1 MSNYLSIKEIG
12 KQETWEGKKISIPA
26 IQRGLVWNAKQV
38 EYLWDSILRGFPV
51 GGFVVLED
59 EKTLDLL
66 DGQQRCNAIK
76 LAFVEPS
83 EADSEVLWWDIR
95 QNRGESSRKYFVK
108 VVSKEQP
115 WGYDEDCSLLRAQEK
130 RAALKDYFGDE
141 KFNVYKDDF
150 EISKVFPFKAQFPIP
165 MSFFLKTNNLDELI
179 NKIETLPDSW
189 KDRHWDPDKSDN
201 HVFLREKYKFFK
213 SKIDKLLGEYS
224 IPLSVLSKDLLYED
238 DTDPQ
243 ENSAIEVLFNRLG
256 SMGTRI
262 TNEDLAYSAIK
273 SYWPKEIKEKNEELA
288 AGLLPPQVLISLLF
302 RLILTE
308 ENANPEENAN
318 QLTRGLSINEIRNIA
333 RNEDKKKSIIGFFES
348 EEPDRIISLLKD
360 CLAVMNIP
368 PDLIVKMGRDIPDA
382 ILLIMWIIHK
392 YEIKD
397 LGKQYLAGLLLLLL
411 WFGNKGKITS
421 IVDNLYSIIQRFQS
435 KQFDSGAVSHA
446 VYSMMGFEWI
456 SVIYSPKDL
465 ETLTDGDK
473 VINELENNPMSISL
487 SGLWWDKSMLLYA
500 QREFLNVYFP
510 LYNPMRWKEDNRP
523 WDYDHILPQSWV
535 SGKKGVAQTFKDWA
549 YTIGNLAAIPFQ
561 VNRSKNDKHDYEFYK
576 ENQES
581 LFFKKRFE
589 SFTPESVKDKEK
601 ACIFAKTVFDRFV
614 SIYRECYNAISILL
628 SGIEADGAKKAKDM
642 YEGLKEGMQENK
654 HNLKARFVLAGLEYD
669 IVNPVDWN
677 RQWISFEY
685 DLNNYCVA
693 SISFSKMNNNQADS
707 EYEYEIGLRKHP
719 LLLNISDEWRKNN
732 KQKILKIAEKAG
744 LQEEGGQ
751 GWWYILKTCKSFEE
765 AKAFEEAK
773 ECFYKIIE
781 AKGLVLESDK

>member
-12 KQETWEGKKISIPA
+12 NQVTREGKEISIPA

-38 EYLWDSILRGFPV
+38 EYLWDSILREFPV
-51 GGFVVLED
+51 GGFVVLEN

-66 DGQQRCNAIK
+66 DGQQRFNAIK

-83 EADSEVLWWDIR
+83 EADSEVLWWDIEPD
-95 QNRGESSRKYFVK
+95 RGKSSRKYFVK

-115 WGYDEDCSLLRAQEK
+115 WGYKNDEDCSRLSAQE
-130 RAALKDYFGDE
+130 RREALNVYFRDE
-141 KFNVYKDDF
+141 IINVYKDDF
-150 EISKVFPFKAQFPIP
+150 EIAKVFPFKTQFPIP
-165 MSFFLKTNNLDELI
+165 MSFLLKTNNLDELI

-189 KDRHWDPDKSDN
+189 KERHWTLDKQD
-201 HVFLREKYKFFK
+201 FLKKTYISIK
-213 SKIDKLLGEYS
+213 SKIDKLLDEYS
-224 IPLSVLSKDLLYED
+224 IPLSVLSQDLFEED
-238 DTDPQ
+238 DTETQ

-273 SYWPKEIKEKNEELA
+273 SYWPKDIKEKNERLA
-288 AGLLPPQVLISLLF
+288 ERLLPPQVLISLLF

-308 ENANPEENAN
+308 ENAN
-318 QLTRGLSINEIRNIA
+318 QLTRGLSINQIRKIA
-333 RNEDKKKSIIGFFES
+333 RNKDKQERIIDCFRSGET
-348 EEPDRIISLLKD
+348 DRIISLLKD
-360 CLAVMNIP
+360 CLAFMKIP
-368 PDLIVKMGRDIPDA
+368 PHLIVKMGRDIPDA
-382 ILLIMWIIHK
+382 MLLIMWIIHK
-392 YEIKD
+392 YGIKETY
-397 LGKQYLAGLLLLLL
+397 GQKYLAGLLLLLL

-421 IVDNLYSIIQRFQS
+421 IVDYLYSIIQSFQS
-435 KQFDSGAVSHA
+435 EQFDFGAVSHA

-456 SVIYSPKDL
+456 SVIYSPEEL
-465 ETLTDGDK
+465 LSTLTVGDK
-473 VINELENNPMSISL
+473 VINELENNPMGISL
-487 SGLWWDKSMLLYA
+487 SGLWWDRSMLLYA
-500 QREFLNVYFP
+500 QREFLNVYFS
-510 LYNPMRWKEDNRP
+510 LYNPMDVKRWKEDNCP

-535 SGKKGVAQTFKDWA
+535 YRQKGVAQTFKDWE
-549 YTIGNLAAIPFQ
+549 YTIGNLAAIPFEE
-561 VNRSKNDKHDYEFYK
+561 NRSKNDKPDYKFYE

-581 LFFKKRFE
+581 LFFDERFE

-614 SIYRECYNAISILL
+614 RIYSECYNAISILL
-628 SGIEADGAKKAKDM
+628 SGIEADGAKKTKDM
-642 YEGLKEGMQENK
+642 YERLKEGMQENK
-654 HNLKARFVLAGLEYD
+654 HKLKARFVLAGHEYD

-707 EYEYEIGLRKHP
+707 ECEYEIGLRKHP
-719 LLLNISDEWRKNN
+719 LLLNVSNEWRKKNEP
-732 KQKILKIAEKAG
+732 KILQIAEEAG

-765 AKAFEEAK
+765 AK

-781 AKGLVLESDK
+781 AEGLVSMVE

>member
-12 KQETWEGKKISIPA
+12 NQVTREGKEISIPA

-38 EYLWDSILRGFPV
+38 EYLWDSILREFPV
-51 GGFVVLED
+51 GGFVVLEN

-83 EADSEVLWWDIR
+83 EADSEVLWWDIEPD
-95 QNRGESSRKYFVK
+95 RGKSSRKYFVK

-115 WGYDEDCSLLRAQEK
+115 WGYKNDEDCSRLSAQE
-130 RAALKDYFGDE
+130 RREALNVYFRDE
-141 KFNVYKDDF
+141 IINVYKDDF
-150 EISKVFPFKAQFPIP
+150 EIAKVFPFKAQFPIP
-165 MSFFLKTNNLDELI
+165 MSFLLKTNNLDELI

-189 KDRHWDPDKSDN
+189 KERHWTLDKQ
-201 HVFLREKYKFFK
+201 VFLGKTYISIK
-213 SKIDKLLGEYS
+213 SKIDKLLDEYS
-224 IPLSVLSKDLLYED
+224 IPLSVLSQDLFEED
-238 DTDPQ
+238 DTETQ

-273 SYWPKEIKEKNEELA
+273 SYWPKDIKEKNERLA
-288 AGLLPPQVLISLLF
+288 ERLLPPQVLISLLF

-308 ENANPEENAN
+308 ENAN
-318 QLTRGLSINEIRNIA
+318 QLTRGLSINQIRKIA
-333 RNEDKKKSIIGFFES
+333 RNKDKQERIIDCFRSGET
-348 EEPDRIISLLKD
+348 DRIISLLKD
-360 CLAVMNIP
+360 CLAVMKIP
-368 PDLIVKMGRDIPDA
+368 PHLIVKMGRDIPDA
-382 ILLIMWIIHK
+382 MLLIMWIIHK
-392 YEIKD
+392 YGIKETF
-397 LGKQYLAGLLLLLL
+397 GQKYLAGLLLLLL

-421 IVDNLYSIIQRFQS
+421 IVDYLYSIIQSFQS
-435 KQFDSGAVSHA
+435 EQFDFGAVSHA

-456 SVIYSPKDL
+456 SVIYSPEEL
-465 ETLTDGDK
+465 LTTLTVGDK
-473 VINELENNPMSISL
+473 VINELENNPTGISL
-487 SGLWWDKSMLLYA
+487 SGLWWDRSMLLYA

-510 LYNPMRWKEDNRP
+510 LYNPMDVKRWKEDNCP

-535 SGKKGVAQTFKDWA
+535 YRQKGVAQTFKDWE
-549 YTIGNLAAIPFQ
+549 YTIGNLAAIPFEE
-561 VNRSKNDKHDYEFYK
+561 NRSKNDKPDYKFYE

-581 LFFKKRFE
+581 LFFDERFE

-614 SIYRECYNAISILL
+614 CIYSECYNAISILL
-628 SGIEADGAKKAKDM
+628 SGIESDGAKKTKDM
-642 YEGLKEGMQENK
+642 YERLKEGMQENK
-654 HNLKARFVLAGLEYD
+654 HNLKARFVLAGHEYD

-707 EYEYEIGLRKHP
+707 ECEYEIGLRKHP
-719 LLLNISDEWRKNN
+719 LLLNVSNEWRKNN
-732 KQKILKIAEKAG
+732 EPKILQIAEEAG

-765 AKAFEEAK
+765 AK

-781 AKGLVLESDK
+781 AEGLVLMVE

>member
-1 MSNYLSIKEIG
+1 MSNYLSIKDIRD
-12 KQETWEGKKISIPA
+12 QVTREGKEISIPA

-38 EYLWDSILRGFPV
+38 EYLWDSILREFPV
-51 GGFVVLED
+51 GGFVVLEN

-66 DGQQRCNAIK
+66 DGQQRYNAIK

-95 QNRGESSRKYFVK
+95 QDRKESSRKYFVK

-115 WGYDEDCSLLRAQEK
+115 WGYKNDEDCSRLSAQE
-130 RAALKDYFGDE
+130 RREALNVYFRDE

-150 EISKVFPFKAQFPIP
+150 EIAKVFPFEAQFPIP
-165 MSFFLKTNNLDELI
+165 MSFLLKTNNLYELI

-189 KDRHWDPDKSDN
+189 KERHWTPEKQR
-201 HVFLREKYKFFK
+201 LLGEKYKDIK
-213 SKIDKLLGEYS
+213 SKIDKLLDEYSKYS
-224 IPLSVLSKDLLYED
+224 IPLSVLSKDLLDED
-238 DTDPQ
+238 DTEPQ

-273 SYWPKEIKEKNEELA
+273 SYWPKDIKEKNEELA
-288 AGLLPPQVLISLLF
+288 EGLLPPQVLISLLF

-308 ENANPEENAN
+308 ENAKE
-318 QLTRGLSINEIRNIA
+318 LTRGLSINQIRKIA
-333 RNEDKKKSIIGFFES
+333 GDEDKKKSIIDFFKS
-348 EEPDRIISLLKD
+348 EEPDRIISLLKK
-360 CLAVMNIP
+360 CLDDMNIP
-368 PDLIVKMGRDIPDA
+368 PYLIVKMGRDIPDA
-382 ILLIMWIIHK
+382 MLLIMWIIHK
-392 YEIKD
+392 YEIKET
-397 LGKQYLAGLLLLLL
+397 GQKYLAGLLLLLL

-421 IVDNLYSIIQRFQS
+421 IVDNLYKIIQSFQS
-435 KQFDSGAVSHA
+435 EQFDFGAVSHA

-456 SVIYSPKDL
+456 SVIYSPEEL
-465 ETLTDGDK
+465 LTTLTVGDK
-473 VINELENNPMSISL
+473 VINELENNPMGISL
-487 SGLWWDKSMLLYA
+487 SGLWWDRSMLLYA
-500 QREFLNVYFP
+500 QREFLDAYFP
-510 LYNPMRWKEDNRP
+510 LYNPMDVKRWKEDNCP

-535 SGKKGVAQTFKDWA
+535 YRQKGVAQTFKDWE
-549 YTIGNLAAIPFQ
+549 YTIGNLAAIPFEE
-561 VNRSKNDKHDYEFYK
+561 NRSKNDKSDYKFYK

-581 LFFKKRFE
+581 LFFDERFE

-614 SIYRECYNAISILL
+614 RIYRECYNAISILL
-628 SGIEADGAKKAKDM
+628 SGIEADGAKKTKDM
-642 YEGLKEGMQENK
+642 YESLKKGMQENK
-654 HNLKARFVLAGLEYD
+654 HNLKARFVLAGREYD

-707 EYEYEIGLRKHP
+707 ECEYEIGLRKHP
-719 LLLNISDEWRKNN
+719 LLLNVSNEWRKNN
-732 KQKILKIAEKAG
+732 ESKILQIAEKAG

-765 AKAFEEAK
+765 AK

-781 AKGLVLESDK
+781 AE